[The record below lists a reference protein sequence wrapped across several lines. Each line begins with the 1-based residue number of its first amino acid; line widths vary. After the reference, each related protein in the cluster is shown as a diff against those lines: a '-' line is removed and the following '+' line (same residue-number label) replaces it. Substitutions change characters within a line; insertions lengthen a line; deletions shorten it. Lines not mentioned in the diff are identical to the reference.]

1 MMTLRSRAWCF
12 TINNDTFDDLEKM
25 LDMTFQYL
33 VFGFET
39 GGKKKVCHI
48 QGYVYFN
55 NALSQSSV
63 KKKLPRAHLEP
74 KRPIRTLITLLKTV
88 ISMNSVKSPY
98 PVGLVSIR

>member
-39 GGKKKVCHI
+39 GGKKKVCI
-48 QGYVYFN
+48 YKVMY
-55 NALSQSSV
+55 
-63 KKKLPRAHLEP
+63 
-74 KRPIRTLITLLKTV
+74 TLIMLCH
-88 ISMNSVKSPY
+88 NPQ
-98 PVGLVSIR
+98 

>member
-55 NALSQSSV
+55 NALYNPQ
-63 KKKLPRAHLEP
+63 
-74 KRPIRTLITLLKTV
+74 
-88 ISMNSVKSPY
+88 
-98 PVGLVSIR
+98 

>member
-39 GGKKKVCHI
+39 GAK
-48 QGYVYFN
+48 
-55 NALSQSSV
+55 
-63 KKKLPRAHLEP
+63 E
-74 KRPIRTLITLLKTV
+74 
-88 ISMNSVKSPY
+88 SMSY
-98 PVGLVSIR
+98 TRLCIL

>member
-63 KKKLPRAHLEP
+63 KRNFLVHTWKLQGYARSEL
-74 KRPIRTLITLLKTV
+74 
-88 ISMNSVKSPY
+88 
-98 PVGLVSIR
+98 

>member
-63 KKKLPRAHLEP
+63 KKETSSC
-74 KRPIRTLITLLKTV
+74 TLGSYKGYARSEL
-88 ISMNSVKSPY
+88 
-98 PVGLVSIR
+98 

>member
-63 KKKLPRAHLEP
+63 KKKLPRAHLEVT
-74 KRPIRTLITLLKTV
+74 KGTPIRTLITLLKTV
-88 ISMNSVKSPY
+88 ISMNSVKA
-98 PVGLVSIR
+98 LIR

>member
-1 MMTLRSRAWCF
+1 
-12 TINNDTFDDLEKM
+12 M
-25 LDMTFQYL
+25 LDMTFQIL

-63 KKKLPRAHLEP
+63 KKKLPRAHLEVTKGTP
-74 KRPIRTLITLLKTV
+74 DQNFDYTSKDGD
-88 ISMNSVKSPY
+88 SMNSVKSPY

>member
-63 KKKLPRAHLEP
+63 KKKTSSC
-74 KRPIRTLITLLKTV
+74 TLGSYKGYARSEL
-88 ISMNSVKSPY
+88 
-98 PVGLVSIR
+98 